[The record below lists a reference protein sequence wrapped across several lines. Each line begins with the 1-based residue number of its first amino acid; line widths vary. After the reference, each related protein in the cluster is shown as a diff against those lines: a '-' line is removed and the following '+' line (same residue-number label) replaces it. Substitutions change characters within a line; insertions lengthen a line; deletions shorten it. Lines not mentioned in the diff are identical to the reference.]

1 MRYPL
6 ISRRL
11 IVACLAGHDVAAF
24 CMSQLDEKR
33 RLLYWKFR
41 RTIREKR
48 GLTLV
53 CCTLIAYSH
62 KN

>member
-11 IVACLAGHDVAAF
+11 NVAWYAGYYVAAF

-41 RTIREKR
+41 RTIRVKR
-48 GLTLV
+48 ALTLV